1 MLKNKTGICKRS
13 DVKLITRN
21 KAKRMEKPRPTKR
34 KRSAL
39 EEDVAAVDAAS
50 LASARLN
57 DARQI
62 SQQSLDLCRLTKPYD
77 FAFLQ
82 KCMLSAPR
90 LQHSMRD
97 DQNQCVHISR
107 GYEERFLIEQ
117 PHRQPCR
124 MGSECEGLRL
134 KGDCEP
140 FVLPEFLLPDE
151 KPTSER
157 KCCLLCLR
165 KQAAEIF
172 YASLAEPFEIDL
184 QGPLLP
190 FCNIVG
196 VPGEYRIEDTLV
208 AHQRSIV
215 SHLPVIKHMRSA
227 YKIERIGGQRRVV
240 QTLYLKPD
248 EVDSEHDS
256 AFFRRGASESTHCSH

>member
-1 MLKNKTGICKRS
+1 
-13 DVKLITRN
+13 
-21 KAKRMEKPRPTKR
+21 MEEPRPTKR

-57 DARQI
+57 NARQI

-90 LQHSMRD
+90 LQHSVRD

-172 YASLAEPFEIDL
+172 YASLAEPLEIDL

-227 YKIERIGGQRRVV
+227 YTIERIGGQRRVI

-248 EVDSEHDS
+248 EVGSEHDS